1 MRSSLVFAALA
12 CALLAPTAVKAE
24 SVDPVAAVKRLM
36 AGQFTAKVT
45 EVGNISPGSLSRV
58 VNNTA
63 KWFQY
68 DVKRAGS
75 IQLDSKGVVA
85 SDLTRRVIF
94 TREDSTVIL
103 KDLVSKGD
111 PVGRSLHVQ
120 RRTHRSVAANG
131 KLYTTGPLYTKG
143 HGWALRGPVHG
154 GGAFNDQIINVFE
167 PTTLQRLLADT
178 DSKKRWPGRMG
189 GAPGHKY
196 VMVYG
201 GTLTFADLY
210 AASPTFQA
218 TIGPELDAILA
229 KATVTWW
236 LTTGMDGRPLKISS
250 MWDTWIAGRPI
261 QPKRVEGSATTEFL
275 SWRSGVT
282 IKAPQKF
289 TKVDGPAGGLPEFD
303 DPMEVIREREKRE

>member
-1 MRSSLVFAALA
+1 MRSSLVCAALA
-12 CALLAPTAVKAE
+12 CALLAPTAVEAE

-45 EVGNISPGSLSRV
+45 EVGEINPGSLSRL
-58 VNNTA
+58 VNNTS
-63 KWFQY
+63 KSFKY
-68 DVKRAGS
+68 DIKRAGS
-75 IQLDSKGVVA
+75 IQLGRKGVVA

-94 TREDSTVIL
+94 RRDDSTVIL
-103 KDLVSKGD
+103 KDLASKGD

-143 HGWALRGPVHG
+143 HGWALRGPVHS
-154 GGAFNDQIINVFE
+154 GGAFSDQIINVFE
-167 PTTLQRLLADT
+167 PKTLQRLLADT
-178 DSKKRWPGRMG
+178 DSKKRWSGRMG

-210 AASPTFQA
+210 AVSPTFRT
-218 TIGPELDAILA
+218 TIGPELDALLA

-236 LTTGMDGRPLKISS
+236 LTTGMDGRPLAFSS
-250 MWDTWIAGRPI
+250 LWDTFITGLPN
-261 QPKRVEGSATTEFL
+261 QPRRVEGSAATEFL
-275 SWRSGVT
+275 SWHSGVT
-282 IKAPQKF
+282 IKAPRKF

-303 DPMEVIREREKRE
+303 DPMEVIGEREKRK

>member
-1 MRSSLVFAALA
+1 MRSPLIFAALA
-12 CALLAPTAVKAE
+12 CALLTPTAAKAE

-36 AGQFTAKVT
+36 ADQFTAKVT

-68 DVKRAGS
+68 DIKRAGS
-75 IQLDSKGVVA
+75 IQLGRKGVVA

-94 TREDSTVIL
+94 TRDDSTVIL

-111 PVGRSLHVQ
+111 PVGRSLNVQ

-143 HGWALRGPVHG
+143 HGWALRGPVYS
-154 GGAFNDQIINVFE
+154 GGAFSDQIINVFE
-167 PTTLQRLLADT
+167 PKTLQRLLSDT
-178 DSKKRWPGRMG
+178 DSKKRWPGRLD

-210 AASPTFQA
+210 AVSPTFRA
-218 TIGPELDAILA
+218 TIGSELDAILA

-250 MWDTWIAGRPI
+250 MWDTWIAGQPI

-289 TKVDGPAGGLPEFD
+289 IKVDGPAGGLPEFD
-303 DPMEVIREREKRE
+303 DPMEIIREREKRE

>member
-1 MRSSLVFAALA
+1 MRRSLVFAALA
-12 CALLAPTAVKAE
+12 CALLTPTAAKAE

-45 EVGNISPGSLSRV
+45 EMGNSSPGSLSRV

-68 DVKRAGS
+68 DIKRAGT
-75 IQLDSKGVVA
+75 IQLGRTGVVA

-94 TREDSTVIL
+94 TRDDSTVIL

-111 PVGRSLHVQ
+111 PVGRSLHIQ
-120 RRTHRSVAANG
+120 RGTHRSVAANG

-143 HGWALRGPVHG
+143 HGWALRGPVHN
-154 GGAFNDQIINVFE
+154 GGAFSDQIINVFE
-167 PTTLQRLLADT
+167 PKTLQRLLSDT
-178 DSKKRWPGRMG
+178 DSKKRWAGRLG
-189 GAPGHKY
+189 GLPGHKY

-210 AASPTFQA
+210 AVSPTFRA
-218 TIGPELDAILA
+218 TIGPELDAIIA

-236 LTTGMDGRPLKISS
+236 LTTDMDGRPLKVSS
-250 MWDTWIAGRPI
+250 MWDTWIAGQPI
-261 QPKRVEGSATTEFL
+261 QPKRVEGSATTDFL

-282 IKAPQKF
+282 VKAPQKF
-289 TKVDGPAGGLPEFD
+289 IKVDGPAGGLPEFD